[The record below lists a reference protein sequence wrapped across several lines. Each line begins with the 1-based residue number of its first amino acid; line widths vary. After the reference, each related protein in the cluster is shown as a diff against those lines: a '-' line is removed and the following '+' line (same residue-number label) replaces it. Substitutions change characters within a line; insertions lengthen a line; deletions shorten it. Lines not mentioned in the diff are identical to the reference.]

1 MTSQEQPLTVT
12 LALAE
17 LRGLVE
23 LGFERV
29 NGQNALILQRLDH
42 VDGRHAELA
51 KRVEQLE
58 TRADAV
64 EREAVT
70 RAQLSDR
77 TKQIIAVA
85 SVLVTIAGV
94 VIALISL
101 TRG

>member
-1 MTSQEQPLTVT
+1 MTSEESSNTVP

-17 LRGLVE
+17 LRGLVT
-23 LGFERV
+23 LGFEKV
-29 NGQNALILQRLDH
+29 NGQNALILQRLDQ

-58 TRADAV
+58 ARADAL

-70 RAQLSDR
+70 RTDLSDR
-77 TKQIIAVA
+77 TKQIILVVGVLIALAGAVI
-85 SVLVTIAGV
+85 S
-94 VIALISL
+94 LISL